1 MENQEAVLK
10 HGNYI
15 YFKIS
20 NLWTDLILALF
31 PVLKIQLQGT
41 IH

>member
-1 MENQEAVLK
+1 MENEEADLK

-20 NLWTDLILALF
+20 NLWANLTHFA
-31 PVLKIQLQGT
+31 
-41 IH
+41 